1 MFEAPTERRDA
12 AERSVYGPPR
22 RSLFVS
28 ELDEATMVRS
38 TAVPIALTADV
49 VLLAQTSVNANLLV
63 TIPNVKVEFVVLGG
77 AMVLVLAGLIFH
89 TALGL

>member
-1 MFEAPTERRDA
+1 M
-12 AERSVYGPPR
+12 
-22 RSLFVS
+22 
-28 ELDEATMVRS
+28 
-38 TAVPIALTADV
+38 PIALTADV
-49 VLLAQTSVNANLLV
+49 VPLAQTSVNANLLV